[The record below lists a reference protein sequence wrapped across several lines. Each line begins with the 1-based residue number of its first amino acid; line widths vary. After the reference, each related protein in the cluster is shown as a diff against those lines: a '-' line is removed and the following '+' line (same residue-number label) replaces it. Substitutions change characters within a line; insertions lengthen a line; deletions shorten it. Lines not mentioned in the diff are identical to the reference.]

1 MLLVG
6 GRLGPGYPSCTEKAM
21 LNLLG
26 KDFGAE
32 RACGYLAY
40 IAGFRRVRI
49 RSPDMGLSEKLLL
62 EM

>member
-6 GRLGPGYPSCTEKAM
+6 GHLGPGYPSCTEKAM
-21 LNLLG
+21 LNFLG

-40 IAGFRRVRI
+40 IAGSRRVRI
-49 RSPDMGLSEKLLL
+49 RSPDMGLSEKLPL

>member
-1 MLLVG
+1 M
-6 GRLGPGYPSCTEKAM
+6 GPGYPSCTEKAM
-21 LNLLG
+21 LNFLG

-40 IAGFRRVRI
+40 IAESRRVRI
-49 RSPDMGLSEKLLL
+49 RSPDMGLSEKFPL